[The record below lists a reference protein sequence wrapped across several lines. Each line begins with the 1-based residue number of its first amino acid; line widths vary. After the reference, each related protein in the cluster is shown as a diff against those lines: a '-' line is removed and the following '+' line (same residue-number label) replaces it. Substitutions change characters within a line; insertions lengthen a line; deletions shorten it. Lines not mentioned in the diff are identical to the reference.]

1 MKTIKLLAVL
11 GVIGLLLFS
20 GCSSKDDQN
29 GHPDH
34 EHETSVSESDADTI
48 WTCSMHPE
56 IRESE
61 PGSCPKCKMKLIK
74 AEK

>member
-11 GVIGLLLFS
+11 GIIGLLLVS
-20 GCSSKDDQN
+20 GCSSKEDPVDP
-29 GHPDH
+29 GKDK
-34 EHETSVSESDADTI
+34 ETTTVSDETVETV

-61 PGSCPKCKMKLIK
+61 PGSCPKCNMKLIK

>member
-11 GVIGLLLFS
+11 VIIGLLLVS

-29 GHPDH
+29 GESEDDRG
-34 EHETSVSESDADTI
+34 TTVSESSADTV

-61 PGSCPKCKMKLIK
+61 PGSCSKCSMKLIK
-74 AEK
+74 AAK

>member
-1 MKTIKLLAVL
+1 MKTIKLLAAIGIV
-11 GVIGLLLFS
+11 GLLLVS

-29 GHPDH
+29 GDAKGDQG
-34 EHETSVSESDADTI
+34 TTVSESNADTV

-61 PGSCPKCKMKLIK
+61 PGLCPKCNMKLIK